1 MEQKY
6 FMHRIKLDG
15 GTYTKGIE
23 VHDTKDSAILSYHGY
38 MAQGFG
44 NETTPNVTFVS
55 CKITDI
61 YGNILYPF
69 NETWNPGGLNDK
81 VFLHHIRY
89 DGSTFSKDIDI
100 YDTFDAAKLSYH
112 KNEAYGYNNPK
123 FSTVEF
129 VNCFI
134 TDQSGHVLTPYSENW
149 IKEDGTPTV
158 IES

>member
-6 FMHRIKLDG
+6 FMHRIKEDG

-23 VHDTKDSAILSYHGY
+23 VHDTKDAAILSYHAY

-44 NETTPNVTFVS
+44 NPNSPNITFVS

-69 NETWNPGGLNDK
+69 NETWNPTGESNK
-81 VFLHHIRY
+81 FFLHHIRK
-89 DGSTFSKDIDI
+89 DGDNFSKDIDI
-100 YDTFDAAKLSYH
+100 VDTFDAAKLSYH
-112 KNEAYGYNNPK
+112 QNESYGYNNNRFPN
-123 FSTVEF
+123 VEF
-129 VNCFI
+129 VQCFI
-134 TDQSGHVLTPYSENW
+134 TDKSGNVLPPYQENW

-158 IES
+158 IE